1 MIDTEI
7 TLRGNAAQ
15 EFYRQMMSDDISSIR
30 SRDMFIADARSGIDE
45 SGVLSIDVSD
55 LDIDLSVLDEPKEK
69 TIDVHTAPKRE
80 RYSINIVIQYTSSA
94 SNDAHYKFEKNNSYK
109 INNYYKPGEHY
120 STNQNKSFE
129 YAA

>member
-7 TLRGNAAQ
+7 ILRGNAAR

-30 SRDMFIADARSGIDE
+30 SRDMFIADARSSIDE

-69 TIDVHTAPKRE
+69 NIDMHPTPKKE
-80 RYSINIVIQYTSSA
+80 RYSINIVIQYTSLA
-94 SNDAHYKFEKNNSYK
+94 SKDMYCKFKENNSYE
-109 INNYYKPGEHY
+109 INNYYKSDEHY
-120 STNQNKSFE
+120 STNRNKSFE